1 MLEKRD
7 TKDSLVPILL
17 QALDLLIQ
25 STPEAKEHY
34 LDSQGEEVLE
44 RWNDHKNEQVNLA
57 KRNFDKS
64 MQGTGICEEFDDQIF
79 QQLYGCYI
87 GTHGTGTTEQVGRSD
102 DDRYFDDEA
111 YEKEELQLE

>member
-44 RWNDHKNEQVNLA
+44 RWNDHKNEQVNLD
-57 KRNFDKS
+57 N
-64 MQGTGICEEFDDQIF
+64 GI
-79 QQLYGCYI
+79 
-87 GTHGTGTTEQVGRSD
+87 
-102 DDRYFDDEA
+102 A
-111 YEKEELQLE
+111 YCGVVFSVCFC